1 MSEKMVTVAEVRRK
15 LSAAY
20 ADMEKANEKSLTKA
34 AQLLKQMED
43 SLSADTSPV
52 IPVDVVSGA
61 RKALGVGRISDAQK
75 QVAAAIR
82 MIDAADEEAK

>member
-1 MSEKMVTVAEVRRK
+1 MSEKVIRVAEVRKK